1 MRVKTEVFELYL
13 KSRDSLIYYLESS
26 LQNWMFGIFY
36 ADLDTFISL
45 HLIKILKQP
54 NLVYYKD
61 Y

>member
-1 MRVKTEVFELYL
+1 
-13 KSRDSLIYYLESS
+13 
-26 LQNWMFGIFY
+26 MFGIFY

>member
-1 MRVKTEVFELYL
+1 
-13 KSRDSLIYYLESS
+13 
-26 LQNWMFGIFY
+26 MFGIFY
-36 ADLDTFISL
+36 ADLDTFIPL